1 MKEEQFRNKIT
12 WFTFG
17 YSLLVIW
24 VHSYNG
30 ELFLGKT
37 SQGQAVAGFER
48 FLGTA

>member
-30 ELFLGKT
+30 GVVSGKNQPG
-37 SQGQAVAGFER
+37 SGRGWF
-48 FLGTA
+48 